1 MTQFLIAAPELARL
15 THNALAF
22 MPARSA
28 VKVCRIIANFDALE
42 LGITATDLY
51 CASGDYAEVSTDDLS
66 PVEESIDLSREDLQT
81 LDKIARAK
89 KKEDIRIEIRHQDGL
104 SIEDDNGAWMPFL
117 DASSK
122 RQPADLWE
130 RVDEMLTRLERV
142 SPVIPGTLMVDPA
155 FFSRFGKVK
164 CEGET
169 IADLYISSPDDPI
182 LVKIGRTFRGAIMPV
197 DRAEASRSE
206 GIGIE
211 STWDFS

>member
-1 MTQFLIAAPELARL
+1 MTGPMTQFSIAAPELARL

-28 VKVCRIIANFDALE
+28 VKVCRLLLDTSALY
-42 LGITATDLY
+42 ITATDLY
-51 CASGDYAEVSTDDLS
+51 TAGTDWAGCITDDDAQ
-66 PVEESIDLSREDLQT
+66 IDLSREDLQT

-89 KKEDIRIEIRHQDGL
+89 KKEEIRIEIRHQDGL

-117 DASSK
+117 DASSQ
-122 RQPADLWE
+122 RQPEDLWE

-142 SPVIPGTLMVDPA
+142 SPVIPETLMVDPA

-164 CEGET
+164 CDGET

-182 LVKIGRTFRGAIMPV
+182 LVKIGRTFRGAFMPV
-197 DRAEASRSE
+197 DRAEASQSE
-206 GIGIE
+206 SVGPAAL
-211 STWDFS
+211 WDWS